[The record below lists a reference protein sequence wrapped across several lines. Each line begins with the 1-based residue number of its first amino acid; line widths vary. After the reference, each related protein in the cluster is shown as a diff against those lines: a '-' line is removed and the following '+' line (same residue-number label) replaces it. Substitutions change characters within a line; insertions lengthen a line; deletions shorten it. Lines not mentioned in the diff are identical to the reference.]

1 VLVQGASANDV
12 VEMVAFDIF
21 SVNDSVSAKDGGSF
35 AGDIGMG
42 GTLAVTGVPTF
53 TGRSVHSG
61 GITVANGGQIGSV
74 GDTDAMAIASNGVV
88 NFTVAPT
95 VNGAA
100 IGTDTSTSLTIGD
113 GSVQDIKL
121 LFDGNAQDFHIGI
134 DDTDDSLKIGLGTAL
149 GTTPH
154 MIFDPSGQIT
164 KPLQP
169 AFEVIAN
176 GAQTNDDNGT
186 LSTILWQTEVFDQNS
201 DFTSNT
207 FTAPITGRYQLNV
220 NVQPI
225 QIPAAATSYEVV
237 LNTSNRSHSARSD
250 TAGDTLGNA
259 NIWAFSVL
267 ADMDAG
273 DTASLTHRQYSGGSG
288 VTDIEA
294 GSSFSGFLAC

>member
-1 VLVQGASANDV
+1 
-12 VEMVAFDIF
+12 
-21 SVNDSVSAKDGGSF
+21 
-35 AGDIGMG
+35 MG